1 MIARSIYVPH
11 VVRSDDLEA
20 IGRAPAPGPSDREL
34 RGLVVSPGIARGRA
48 RVVCGLH
55 EAEDLRQGE
64 ILVASYTDPAWTPL
78 FFLAG
83 GLVLEQGGVLSHG
96 AIVAREVGL
105 PAIVNVPDAT
115 SVIHTGQ
122 EIVIDG
128 TCGRV
133 TTVSSGAT
141 EQPLIKPWR

>member
-1 MIARSIYVPH
+1 MCHDEKGKPIVYIE
-11 VVRSDDLEA
+11 D
-20 IGRAPAPGPSDREL
+20 APWGTSAL
-34 RGLVVSPGIARGRA
+34 F
-48 RVVCGLH
+48 VCN
-55 EAEDLRQGE
+55 A
-64 ILVASYTDPAWTPL
+64 DPAVRRIGPDNVNQ
-78 FFLAG
+78 ADCYYSARIAAERYG
-83 GLVLEQGGVLSHG
+83 SGLVLEQGGVLSHG

-133 TTVSSGAT
+133 TTVASGAT
-141 EQPLIKPWR
+141 VQPLIKPWR